1 MRKWIVFTMFLML
14 FTDTMLGLKFGFGMG
29 LSVKNLFLYVLCM
42 LLACDAA
49 MKPGDIRL
57 TDIDVQAPFLV
68 LLGYAALTW
77 GFQTVLDP
85 AYDPFRGVVTLKN
98 QLLDLYLFF
107 VLFRFGPRSREEF
120 IWLLRLVVGVLAA
133 SSLITLVDY
142 LNLPDFGIIGTVKG
156 RVEGPI
162 GAANQYGAMLV
173 FLIPIMVSLAI
184 FSRGV
189 PRVFWYVTIA
199 ASLLLLVATG
209 SRGAYVSLV
218 LGFVIWAWY
227 LRRYL
232 NQRHLLKGAGLGLIV
247 IAIAAIAVYLTSGEV
262 FEEVTRKTASGSI
275 ETASS
280 GRWDIWT
287 AFFGVMREWP
297 LSSIGGYG
305 RHSYEQSG
313 IWKQAHSVHIDVF
326 FELGLIGLCSHLW
339 LFPQL
344 LARTRRRLADALPL
358 EKAIFIG
365 YLYGL
370 IALMI
375 AIAFVQIPEPSNI
388 LWMVSGLIVGLQC
401 YSGLL
406 GASDNEVSSEP
417 SRDAGPLRSALL
429 R

>member
-1 MRKWIVFTMFLML
+1 MFLML
-14 FTDTMLGLKFGFGMG
+14 FMDTMLGLKFGFGKG
-29 LSVKNLFLYVLCM
+29 LSVKNLYLYVLCM

-85 AYDPFRGVVTLKN
+85 AYDSFRGVVTLKN

-107 VLFRFGPRSREEF
+107 VLFRFGPRSRDEF
-120 IWLLRLVVGVLAA
+120 MWLLRLVVGVLAA
-133 SSLITLVDY
+133 SSLITLLDY
-142 LNLPDFGIIGTVKG
+142 LNLPDLGIIGTEKG
-156 RVEGPI
+156 RVEGPV
-162 GAANQYGAMLV
+162 GAANQYGALLV
-173 FLIPIMVSLAI
+173 FLIPIMVSLGL
-184 FSRGV
+184 STRGV
-189 PRVFWYVTIA
+189 RRVFWYVTIA

-209 SRGAYVSLV
+209 SRGAYVALV
-218 LGFVIWAWY
+218 LGFFAWAWY
-227 LRRYL
+227 VRRYL
-232 NQRHLLKGAGLGLIV
+232 NPRHLMRAGALGLIV
-247 IAIAAIAVYLTSGEV
+247 VAIAATAVFFTSGEV

-297 LSSIGGYG
+297 LSYIVGYG
-305 RHSYEQSG
+305 WNSYEQSG
-313 IWKQAHSVHIDVF
+313 IWKQAHSVYIDVF
-326 FELGLIGLCSHLW
+326 FELGLIGLFSLLC
-339 LFPQL
+339 LFGQL
-344 LARTRRRLADALPL
+344 LARTRRRVADALPV

-388 LWMVSGLIVGLQC
+388 LWMVSGLVVGLQR
-401 YSGLL
+401 YGAPL
-406 GASDNEVSSEP
+406 GASDDAASTET
-417 SRDAGPLRSALL
+417 SRDMGPVRSALL